1 MQEVK
6 NKLAMFN
13 ALRCSDSAAADLEL
27 LAQRCPQHPDMARFM
42 FSPERNT
49 DDILFA
55 LLDHAT
61 ADEIIDNRLEKTDGK
76 NNDDGGSPN
85 TNLDTEG
92 GTPPDG
98 DAGQPLTEGEGGQAT
113 DGGAAEPPAVD
124 NDAEQTAYCPLQTLR
139 TKAGNPQKARTCRR
153 TKRLQPPMQKKSSPA
168 KGAGISAD

>member
-27 LAQRCPQHPDMARFM
+27 LAQRCPQHPDLARFM
-42 FSPERNT
+42 FSPERNA

-61 ADEIIDNRLEKTDGK
+61 ADEIIDNRLEKADRK
-76 NNDDGGSPN
+76 NNDDGGTPN
-85 TNLDTEG
+85 TNPETEG

-98 DAGQPLTEGEGGQAT
+98 DAGQPLAEGEGGQTT
-113 DGGAAEPPAVD
+113 DGGATEPPAAD
-124 NDAEQTAYCPLQTLR
+124 NDAEQEGEALPTQTDGLLPVSDTENQSGQPTESPNLPQDKTPTAPD
-139 TKAGNPQKARTCRR
+139 A
-153 TKRLQPPMQKKSSPA
+153 KK
-168 KGAGISAD
+168 K